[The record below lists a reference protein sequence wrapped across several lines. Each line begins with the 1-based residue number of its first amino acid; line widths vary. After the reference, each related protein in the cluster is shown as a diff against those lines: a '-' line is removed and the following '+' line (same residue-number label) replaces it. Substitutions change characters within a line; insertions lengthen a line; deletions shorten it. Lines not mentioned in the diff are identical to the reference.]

1 MANTVSAIRAVKKI
15 KNIKFFS
22 CIYRFK
28 KITHTTFF
36 KVSSTDKP
44 NKS

>member
-1 MANTVSAIRAVKKI
+1 LKI

-28 KITHTTFF
+28 KIKHTSFF
-36 KVSSTDKP
+36 KVSSNDKP